1 MGSSQLPYVAVLRP
15 GTLCSESK
23 IYQTQ
28 VFCQVLRIIVMRYNT
43 LYFGVPL

>member
-1 MGSSQLPYVAVLRP
+1 MRSSQLPYVAVLRP
-15 GTLCSESK
+15 GTLCPESK